1 MEVCKSYSASTVK
14 VKLPRRRPTGLMA
27 IRRLLSFVTLNL
39 QEVAAFPSIG
49 RIDCAACFH
58 RRFRLTKSHVRH
70 IYYYNEER
78 FPHGETRPPRPE
90 DAGTKTHRYPQ
101 STPRHHYRSPF
112 PGESILRRRDLLQ
125 VRYEMLRRHTAENM
139 SILDAAATFG
149 VSRPTFYQAQSAF
162 NRSGLAGLLPRPR
175 GPKGGHKVTAE
186 VLDYVANL
194 RAADPS
200 LTTVQCVQAVQQRFG
215 ITIHRRSLERAQ
227 GKKKRLHRS

>member
-1 MEVCKSYSASTVK
+1 MA
-14 VKLPRRRPTGLMA
+14 RRDHPDQKMLELKRTG
-27 IRRLLSFVTLNL
+27 TLNPHPDTITDRL
-39 QEVAAFPSIG
+39 FQENPF
-49 RIDCAACFH
+49 F
-58 RRFRLTKSHVRH
+58 
-70 IYYYNEER
+70 
-78 FPHGETRPPRPE
+78 
-90 DAGTKTHRYPQ
+90 DA
-101 STPRHHYRSPF
+101 
-112 PGESILRRRDLLQ
+112 RDLLQ

-139 SILDAAATFG
+139 SILEAAATFG

-162 NRSGLAGLLPRPR
+162 NRSGLAGLVPRPR

-227 GKKKRLHRS
+227 GKKKRLHQG